1 LWTDLLVCVTVTMVV
16 TTASMVYTGVE
27 VVAGAYETD
36 DGALDEDTTGAAA
49 EELEAW
55 PAQRVRRVSAVSSQE
70 SEFSSS
76 FQTV

>member
-1 LWTDLLVCVTVTMVV
+1 VCVTVTMVV
-16 TTASMVYTGVE
+16 TTASMVYIGAE
-27 VVAGAYETD
+27 VVVGAYETD
-36 DGALDEDTTGAAA
+36 DEVLDDEDTTGATA
-49 EELEAW
+49 EELEAL